1 MDIAKGKWGVDLG
14 RRASGKIKW
23 FRTREELEDWLYH
36 GYNST
41 EGAEQ
46 AHYEDMLAQLDD
58 GQNILKYDNSDNYA
72 LVHEGLSSSDEGT
85 TEDFERLMSGEEIDV
100 KNLWEPTGDE
110 YKDKVNIAKSWLMG
124 ASQGQTW
131 PLDDLLDIDVDR
143 LQEIGFLYDY
153 GGIESQFDEIVG
165 YKHDYDPEDPE
176 LDRKAVEIVDGL
188 EELSEDAMRNPEKY
202 FEEI

>member
-14 RRASGKIKW
+14 RRANGKIKW
-23 FRTREELEDWLYH
+23 FKSRQDLEDWLYD

-46 AHYEDMLAQLDD
+46 YHYEDMLAQLDD
-58 GQNILKYDNSDNYA
+58 GQTILKYDNSDNYA
-72 LVHEGLSSSDEGT
+72 MVREGISTDGT

-100 KNLWEPTGDE
+100 KNLWKPTGDE
-110 YKDKVNIAKSWLMG
+110 YKDKVNIAKSWLLG

-153 GGIESQFDEIVG
+153 GGIESKFDEIVG
-165 YKHDYDPEDPE
+165 YKNDYDPEDPE
-176 LDRKAVEIVDGL
+176 LEKKAVEIVDGL
-188 EELSEDAMRNPEKY
+188 EELSKDAMKNPENY
-202 FEEI
+202 FEEV